1 MPRRFLVAIPLVTL
15 FSLTAAWLL
24 WKPLLGEEPFGPV
37 YPAPPPRKLTAGEA
51 RLYATTVPA
60 QDFARLPL
68 AEAFDHLRDDSG
80 AEIFINWRALA
91 AAGINKDTPVALR
104 TSATRLEPA
113 VRSVL
118 DQAQAK
124 RPGVRLDFCEDEG
137 VLTISTRD
145 DLARNVATR
154 VYDVRDLI
162 DPDADLF
169 PYPPAI
175 GAPSK
180 PRRYAHWRI
189 DNLFRPRSAAMPKD
203 RLAKIVSE
211 VEQTVDPTSWRDA
224 GGTRGSARG
233 MNGQLIITQTE
244 ENLSGVTYFLR
255 RRRWQIGVATFA
267 ARTMVV
273 VLLPAMAVTTLCL
286 FVLPRRARKRRLAR
300 GLCAHCGYDLRAT
313 PGRCPECG
321 RGAVC

>member
-1 MPRRFLVAIPLVTL
+1 MPRRFLIVLPLVML
-15 FSLTAAWLL
+15 LSLGAAWLL
-24 WKPLLGEEPFGPV
+24 WRPLLGDEPFGPA

-51 RLYATTVPA
+51 RLYATTLPA
-60 QDFARLPL
+60 EDYPRLTI

-80 AEIFINWRALA
+80 AGIFINWRALA
-91 AAGINKDTPVALR
+91 GAGINKDTPVALR
-104 TSATRLEPA
+104 TGAMRLEPA

-118 DQAQAK
+118 DQAQAT

-169 PYPPAI
+169 PYPPAV
-175 GAPSK
+175 AP
-180 PRRYAHWRI
+180 PARLRRYAHWRI
-189 DNLFRPRSAAMPKD
+189 DNLFRPRLAAVPKD
-203 RLAKIVSE
+203 RAARIVRE
-211 VEQTVDPTSWRDA
+211 IEQTVDPTSWRDA
-224 GGTRGSARG
+224 GGTRGNAMA
-233 MNGQLIITQTE
+233 MNGQLIVTQTD

-255 RRRWQIGVATFA
+255 RRRWEIGAATFV
-267 ARTMVV
+267 ARTLLV
-273 VLLPAMAVTTLCL
+273 VLLPALAITTLFL
-286 FVLPRRARKRRLAR
+286 VVLPRRARSRRLAR

-313 PGRCPECG
+313 PNRCPECG
-321 RGAVC
+321 RGDVG